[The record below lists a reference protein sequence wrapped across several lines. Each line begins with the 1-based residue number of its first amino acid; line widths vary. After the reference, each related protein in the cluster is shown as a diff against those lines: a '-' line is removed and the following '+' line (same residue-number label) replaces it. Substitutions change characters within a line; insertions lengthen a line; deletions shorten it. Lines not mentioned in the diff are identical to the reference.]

1 MLQAAGRIMN
11 TQIHRIGI
19 HETGRGAAGRKVQAG
34 SSSFFLFYAFVFRY
48 PSVCNQTKNA
58 VEQDQEM
65 KDNMIQIGDQAFV
78 AHRKDAH

>member
-1 MLQAAGRIMN
+1 MKQKE
-11 TQIHRIGI
+11 
-19 HETGRGAAGRKVQAG
+19 ETPDENVLPV
-34 SSSFFLFYAFVFRY
+34 SSSFFLFYAFVFNY